1 VKLRPGNAQHQG
13 ARETQ
18 QDSFGFSDLDDHQFV
33 AHAGLLG
40 VVADGMG
47 GMAHG
52 GAAGAIAVRTLLQ
65 EYAAKSGGE
74 PIPDALLRAL
84 RRANDAVVDMA
95 REAGTPDEVGTTA
108 AVIVVHDA
116 TLHWIA
122 AGDTRI
128 YLCREGRLTQ
138 VNPDHIYAAELDAKA
153 AAGTISEAEAH
164 DDPDRNAL
172 TSHLGTAR
180 IRQIDRSMRP
190 LPLFEGDRVLVC
202 SDGVYRA
209 LSADEMAA
217 PLADNPQRACETL
230 VARVHAK
237 QLERQDN
244 MTAIVIAL
252 DGDQV
257 TTGTASGA
265 AEASTM
271 IMPSLAT
278 TPAPAAAPA
287 RPAPDAREPETRRP

>member
-1 VKLRPGNAQHQG
+1 VRLRPGNAQHQG

-18 QDSFGFSDLDDHQFV
+18 QDSFGFSDLDDRPFV

-40 VVADGMG
+40 VICDGMG

-52 GAAGAIAVRTLLQ
+52 GAAGATAVRTLLQ
-65 EYAAKSGGE
+65 EYAAKSPDE
-74 PIPDALLRAL
+74 SIPVALLRAL
-84 RRANDAVVDMA
+84 RAANEAVVEMA
-95 REAGTPDEVGTTA
+95 RAAGTPDEVGTTA
-108 AVIVVHDA
+108 AVIVVHDG

-128 YLCREGRLTQ
+128 YLCRAGKLTQ
-138 VNPDHIYAAELDAKA
+138 VNPDHIYAAELSAKA
-153 AAGTISEAEAH
+153 AQGLISQADAD

-172 TSHLGTAR
+172 TSHLGTER
-180 IRQIDRSMRP
+180 IQQIDRSRRP

-209 LSADEMAA
+209 LSNEEMAA
-217 PLADNPQRACETL
+217 PLTDNPQRACETL
-230 VARVHAK
+230 IARVEAK
-237 QLERQDN
+237 RLDRQDN

-257 TTGTASGA
+257 ITG
-265 AEASTM
+265 STET
-271 IMPSLAT
+271 LAIPT
-278 TPAPAAAPA
+278 PPAPAAA
-287 RPAPDAREPETRRP
+287 RDGETRRP

>member
-18 QDSFGFSDLDDHQFV
+18 QDSFGFSDLDDRPFV

-40 VVADGMG
+40 IVADGMG

-52 GAAGAIAVRTLLQ
+52 GAAGATAVRTLLQ
-65 EYAAKSGGE
+65 EYAAKSSDE
-74 PIPDALLRAL
+74 SIPDALLRAL
-84 RRANDAVVDMA
+84 RRANDAVVDLA
-95 REAGTPDEVGTTA
+95 HDAGTPDDVGTTA
-108 AVIVVHDA
+108 AVVVVHDA

-128 YLCREGRLTQ
+128 YLYRDGRLTQ
-138 VNPDHIYAAELDAKA
+138 VNPDHIYGAELDAKA
-153 AAGTISEAEAH
+153 AAGSISRAEAA
-164 DDPDRNAL
+164 DDPDRSAL
-172 TSHLGTAR
+172 TSHLGTER
-180 IRQIDRSMRP
+180 IRQIDRSIRA
-190 LPLFEGDRVLVC
+190 LPLLEGDRVLVC

-230 VARVHAK
+230 ISRVNAK
-237 QLERQDN
+237 KLERQDN

-252 DGDQV
+252 DGDHV
-257 TTGTASGA
+257 ITGSTQT
-265 AEASTM
+265 EARQ
-271 IMPSLAT
+271 P
-278 TPAPAAAPA
+278 
-287 RPAPDAREPETRRP
+287 

>member
-18 QDSFGFSDLDDHQFV
+18 QDSFGFSDLDDRLFV

-65 EYAAKSGGE
+65 EYAAKPTEE

-84 RRANDAVVDMA
+84 RRANDAVVAMA

-108 AVIVVHDA
+108 AVVVVHDA

-128 YLCREGRLTQ
+128 YLCRDGRLTQ
-138 VNPDHIYAAELDAKA
+138 VNPDHIYTAELDAKA
-153 AAGTISEAEAH
+153 AAGTISEADAQ

-180 IRQIDRSMRP
+180 IRQIDRSVRP

-209 LSADEMAA
+209 LSPEEMAA

-230 VARVHAK
+230 ITRVDAK
-237 QLERQDN
+237 HLERQDN

-257 TTGTASGA
+257 ITGTA
-265 AEASTM
+265 EARTM
-271 IMPSLAT
+271 IIPAAS
-278 TPAPAAAPA
+278 APAAAPA
-287 RPAPDAREPETRRP
+287 APARSEPDTREPETRRP

>member
-18 QDSFGFSDLDDHQFV
+18 QDSFGFSDLEDRPFV

-52 GAAGAIAVRTLLQ
+52 GAAGAAAVRALLQ
-65 EYAAKSGGE
+65 EYAGKRPDES
-74 PIPDALLRAL
+74 IPAALLGVL
-84 RRANDAVVDMA
+84 RRANEAVVDLA
-95 REAGTPDEVGTTA
+95 RAAGTPDDVGTTA
-108 AVIVVHDA
+108 AVVVVHDA

-128 YLCREGRLTQ
+128 YMYRDGRVTQ
-138 VNPDHIYAAELDAKA
+138 VNADHIYAAELDAKA
-153 AAGTISEAEAH
+153 AQGRISQTEAD

-172 TSHLGTAR
+172 TSHLGTES
-180 IRQIDRSMRP
+180 IRHVDRSVRP
-190 LPLFEGDRVLVC
+190 FPLIEGDRVLVC

-209 LSADEMAA
+209 LSHDEMAG
-217 PLADNPQRACETL
+217 PLSDNPQRACETL
-230 VARVHAK
+230 IARVNAK
-237 QLERQDN
+237 RLDRQDN

-252 DGDQV
+252 DGDHV
-257 TTGTASGA
+257 ITG
-265 AEASTM
+265 STET
-271 IMPSLAT
+271 IAGSD
-278 TPAPAAAPA
+278 TPAVSTPHRTPA
-287 RPAPDAREPETRRP
+287 RPERDRDEETKRP